1 MQLWLKLHL
10 QERRMYEAS
19 EGRLRRLENR
29 GGGGSS
35 LALMPGDPGGDDEE
49 EVGGTG
55 GGFRPPS
62 YTDIHLDPG
71 ATTATNTSATTSA
84 TVSASTVGM
93 GAWYQRYQRDFQE
106 GVLAR
111 NEAMETRWLGWRT
124 KFVSKHLAAAGG
136 RIHAAVR
143 TLLTTGDH
151 NSPALPSLLPSPLC
165 PNPAHHR

>member
-29 GGGGSS
+29 GGGGTS

-71 ATTATNTSATTSA
+71 ATTATTATNATSAATSA

-143 TLLTTGDH
+143 TLLTTGDLRPF
-151 NSPALPSLLPSPLC
+151 SPHSLTTP
-165 PNPAHHR
+165 